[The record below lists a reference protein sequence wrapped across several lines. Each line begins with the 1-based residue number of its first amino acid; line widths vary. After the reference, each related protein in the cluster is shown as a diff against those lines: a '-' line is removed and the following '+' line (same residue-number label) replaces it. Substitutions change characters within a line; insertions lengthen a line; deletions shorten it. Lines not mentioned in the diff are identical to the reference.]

1 MKIKDRGIYIVLLSM
16 ILIAEVIGGGYF
28 VFVSSF
34 MNVIGGISVFFLL
47 LRAKK
52 IYISKSMTSISISL
66 FVFMYFIVCLWAVD
80 RGTAFMGAMKFFPVA
95 VFLFLI
101 CQKEEERENLIALLP
116 LLGSLMTIFSFV
128 MMQFEIFKPSVT
140 VAGRL
145 AGFFQYPNT
154 YAVFMLVCLLISIF
168 RLNFKQLD
176 WLEIL
181 YIIVEIFGIYMSGSR
196 TVFVLTIFSL
206 ILVLAARKE
215 KLKMLLGIFLVFGV
229 IAGILF
235 FTEDGRELVLR
246 ISGMST
252 GFSTFFGRI
261 LYVQDAVKLILKHPL
276 GLGYYGYYFMQQEIQ
291 TGVYSVVNAHNELI
305 QAMLDIGI
313 IPGIF
318 LYIGIVKSIFS
329 SRTEARN
336 KIVLTVLLLHSLFDY
351 DLQFLIMWYV
361 LILFIDLG
369 TIKEYKISGLTKTVS
384 AIVGAAVIGCAVSV
398 GLSDLFYIINDFS
411 KAEQMYEG
419 NTLAKIDSLS
429 EIESVEELQEKADEI
444 LKENEHVA
452 IAYSAKARALFS
464 QGEVEGFIK
473 NKLTALQMAPYQY
486 EEYTD
491 YLDTL
496 AYCEGEYIQKKDMD
510 SAKSCLLRAEQVPGM
525 LETVKKK
532 TSMLGWK
539 IKDRPEVTLSQE
551 YFDLIDEMR
560 EKINEKE

>member
-1 MKIKDRGIYIVLLSM
+1 MKIKDRGIYIVLLST
-16 ILIAEVIGGGYF
+16 ILIAGVIGGGYF

-80 RGTAFMGAMKFFPVA
+80 RGMAFMGAMKFFPVA

-101 CQKEEERENLIALLP
+101 CQKEEEREKLIALLP

-168 RLNFKQLD
+168 RLNFKHLD

-181 YIIVEIFGIYMSGSR
+181 YIIVEIFGVYMSGSR

-291 TGVYSVVNAHNELI
+291 AGVYSVVNAHNELI

-369 TIKEYKISGLTKTVS
+369 AIKEYKISGLTKTVS

-464 QGEVEGFIK
+464 QGDVEGFIK
-473 NKLTALQMAPYQY
+473 NKLIALQRAPYQY

-496 AYCEGEYIQKKDMD
+496 AYCVGEYIQKKDMD

>member
-1 MKIKDRGIYIVLLSM
+1 MKIKDRGIYIVLLST
-16 ILIAEVIGGGYF
+16 ILIAGVIGGGYF

-80 RGTAFMGAMKFFPVA
+80 RGMAFMGAMKFFPVA

-101 CQKEEERENLIALLP
+101 CQKEEEREKLIALLP

-128 MMQFEIFKPSVT
+128 MMQFEIFKPTVT

-291 TGVYSVVNAHNELI
+291 TGVYSVANAHNELI

-318 LYIGIVKSIFS
+318 LYIGIVKSIFP

-351 DLQFLIMWYV
+351 DLQFLTMWYV

-444 LKENEHVA
+444 LTENEHVA

-464 QGEVEGFIK
+464 QGDVEGFIK
-473 NKLTALQMAPYQY
+473 NKLTALQRAPYQY

-496 AYCEGEYIQKKDMD
+496 AYCVGEYIQKKDMD

>member
-1 MKIKDRGIYIVLLSM
+1 
-16 ILIAEVIGGGYF
+16 
-28 VFVSSF
+28 
-34 MNVIGGISVFFLL
+34 
-47 LRAKK
+47 
-52 IYISKSMTSISISL
+52 
-66 FVFMYFIVCLWAVD
+66 
-80 RGTAFMGAMKFFPVA
+80 
-95 VFLFLI
+95 
-101 CQKEEERENLIALLP
+101 
-116 LLGSLMTIFSFV
+116 
-128 MMQFEIFKPSVT
+128 
-140 VAGRL
+140 
-145 AGFFQYPNT
+145 
-154 YAVFMLVCLLISIF
+154 
-168 RLNFKQLD
+168 
-176 WLEIL
+176 
-181 YIIVEIFGIYMSGSR
+181 MSGSR

-496 AYCEGEYIQKKDMD
+496 AYCVGEYIQKKDMD

>member
-1 MKIKDRGIYIVLLSM
+1 MKIKDRGIYIVLLST
-16 ILIAEVIGGGYF
+16 ILIAGVIGGGYF

-80 RGTAFMGAMKFFPVA
+80 RGMAFMGAMKFFPVS

-101 CQKEEERENLIALLP
+101 CQKVDEREKLIALLP

-128 MMQFEIFKPSVT
+128 MMQFEIFKSSVT

-196 TVFVLTIFSL
+196 TVFALTIFSL

-496 AYCEGEYIQKKDMD
+496 AYCVGEYIQKKDMD

>member
-1 MKIKDRGIYIVLLSM
+1 MKIKDRGIYIVLLST
-16 ILIAEVIGGGYF
+16 ILIAGVIGGGYF

-66 FVFMYFIVCLWAVD
+66 FVFMYFIVWLWAVD
-80 RGTAFMGAMKFFPVA
+80 RGMAFMGAMKFFPVA

-101 CQKEEERENLIALLP
+101 CQKEERENLIALLP

-196 TVFVLTIFSL
+196 TVFALTIFSL

-291 TGVYSVVNAHNELI
+291 TGVYSVANAHNELI

-464 QGEVEGFIK
+464 QGDVEGFIK
-473 NKLTALQMAPYQY
+473 NKLTALQRAPYQY

-496 AYCEGEYIQKKDMD
+496 AYCVGEYIQKKDMD

>member
-1 MKIKDRGIYIVLLSM
+1 MKIKDRGIYIVLLST
-16 ILIAEVIGGGYF
+16 ILIAGVIGGGYF

-66 FVFMYFIVCLWAVD
+66 FVFMYFIVWLWAVD
-80 RGTAFMGAMKFFPVA
+80 RGMAFMGAMKFFPVA

-101 CQKEEERENLIALLP
+101 CQKEERENLIALLP

-168 RLNFKQLD
+168 RLNSKQLD

-196 TVFVLTIFSL
+196 TVFALTIFSL

-291 TGVYSVVNAHNELI
+291 TGVYSVANAHNELI

-464 QGEVEGFIK
+464 QGDVEGFIK
-473 NKLTALQMAPYQY
+473 NKLTALQRAPYQY

-496 AYCEGEYIQKKDMD
+496 AYCVGEYIQKKDMD